1 MFEEKIERAG
11 NTNRREHPDGLME
24 EQMLDNESIDVTG
37 LAWGEI
43 LRKHSQEGKKWLWY
57 RNGREVLGTGE
68 STGQITVDT
77 FRGDIRTRLK
87 LRNAK
92 IFAVSDRWEGWVGPT
107 AIWIPRAN

>member
-57 RNGREVLGTGE
+57 RNGREVLEHAAIERRKARTIPM
-68 STGQITVDT
+68 QD
-77 FRGDIRTRLK
+77 RG
-87 LRNAK
+87 
-92 IFAVSDRWEGWVGPT
+92 VV
-107 AIWIPRAN
+107 